1 MDGNLKNAVLACEK
15 KYGKGTIINLN
26 DFKLD
31 IPVISSGS
39 LGLNQAL
46 RIGGLPRG
54 RIVEIYGDTSA
65 GKTTLATTI
74 IKEAHKL
81 GERCLFIDVEH
92 TFLKQWA
99 ETIGVDIELL
109 DIAQPST
116 AEEALD
122 IVEIMVRSKAYSVI
136 VVDSVAAL
144 VPRTED
150 EATMGDQQIGLQARL
165 MGQAMRKLNTP
176 VSESNTILIFI
187 NQTRNKVG
195 IVFGSPIVTAGGNA
209 LKFYSSVR
217 IELNKAGDIKDGT
230 EKVGFYI
237 RAKVVKNKCAPPWD
251 VCEIPLIFNQG
262 ISQAEEILDAAI
274 NLNII
279 KKAGSWYS
287 YNDIQIGQGKSQARE
302 WLNNAE
308 NSKAFQEI
316 LQRISN

>member
-1 MDGNLKNAVLACEK
+1 
-15 KYGKGTIINLN
+15 
-26 DFKLD
+26 
-31 IPVISSGS
+31 
-39 LGLNQAL
+39 
-46 RIGGLPRG
+46 RG

-187 NQTRNKVG
+187 NQTRNK
-195 IVFGSPIVTAGGNA
+195 
-209 LKFYSSVR
+209 
-217 IELNKAGDIKDGT
+217 
-230 EKVGFYI
+230 
-237 RAKVVKNKCAPPWD
+237 
-251 VCEIPLIFNQG
+251 
-262 ISQAEEILDAAI
+262 
-274 NLNII
+274 
-279 KKAGSWYS
+279 
-287 YNDIQIGQGKSQARE
+287 
-302 WLNNAE
+302 
-308 NSKAFQEI
+308 
-316 LQRISN
+316 